1 MAYNGMN
8 GASTTMTIDQPED
21 RSNPD
26 WWHKWYTYRWGRH
39 YGTFKQG
46 RNLFPCDDIE
56 CDRLDIMHK
65 FFLTAREHEVSSF
78 RGLYTHRLPD
88 RPRIL
93 DLGCGTGIWAID
105 TADRLGGQGNY
116 YIEGWDLN
124 LTQPEAIPPSLYF
137 FRRDIEDPWQRVE
150 PNSFDLIH
158 MRSLNGSIEDWPRLY
173 RQAFEHLKPGS
184 GLIEQVELDWR
195 PQADGDPRPL
205 AASKLAEW
213 SHKVHQG
220 FARAGKRLDM
230 DPNTKTILEEI
241 GFVDV
246 EHKKIPIAFNPWP
259 EDEHKKEVARWFNL
273 GLTQG
278 LDGFTFEA
286 VIHWLNYPEQEVR
299 ELIERVKEDIC
310 RREWR
315 TYCTLHIYVARRPPL
330 PGRRA

>member
-8 GASTTMTIDQPED
+8 GSSTTMTIDQHED

-26 WWHKWYTYRWGRH
+26 WWHKWYTRRWGRH

-46 RNLFPCDDIE
+46 RYLLPCDDIE

-65 FFLTAREHEVSSF
+65 FFLVAREHEPSSF
-78 RGLYTHRLPD
+78 RGLFTHRLPD

-137 FRRDIEDPWQRVE
+137 YRRDIEEPWERVE

-158 MRSLNGSIEDWPRLY
+158 MRALGGSIEDWPRLY
-173 RQAFEHLKPGS
+173 GQAFKHLKPGS
-184 GLIEQVELDWR
+184 GLIEQVEIDWR

-205 AASKLAEW
+205 ATSKLAEW
-213 SHKVHQG
+213 SHKMHQG
-220 FARAGKRLDM
+220 FARAGRKLEM
-230 DPNTKTILEEI
+230 DSNTKTILEEV

-259 EDEHKKEVARWFNL
+259 EDEHKKEMARWFNL

-278 LDGFTFEA
+278 LDGLTFEA
-286 VIHWLNYPEQEVR
+286 VIHWMNYPEQEVR
-299 ELIERVKEDIC
+299 ELLDRVKEDIC
-310 RREWR
+310 KREWR

>member
-8 GASTTMTIDQPED
+8 GASTTMTIDQAED

-46 RNLFPCDDIE
+46 RNLFPCDDGY
-56 CDRLDIMHK
+56 
-65 FFLTAREHEVSSF
+65 EVSSF

-330 PGRRA
+330 SGRRA

>member
-8 GASTTMTIDQPED
+8 GSSTTMLIDQPED
-21 RSNPD
+21 RSDPN
-26 WWHKWYTYRWGRH
+26 WWHKWFTYRWGRA
-39 YGTFKQG
+39 YGTFKPG
-46 RNLFPCDDIE
+46 RNLLPCDEIE

-65 FFLTAREHEVSSF
+65 FYLVAREQEVSSF
-78 RGLYTHRLPD
+78 RGLYTHRLPE

-124 LTQPEAIPPSLYF
+124 LTQPQSIPPNLYF
-137 FRRDIEDPWQRVE
+137 SRRDIEEPWQGVE
-150 PNSFDLIH
+150 LNSYDLIH
-158 MRSLNGSIEDWPRLY
+158 MRALYGCIDDWPRLY

-184 GLIEQVELDWR
+184 GLIEHVELDWR

-230 DPNTKTILEEI
+230 DPNTKTILEDI

-246 EHKKIPIAFNPWP
+246 EHKKIPIAYNPWP
-259 EDEHKKEVARWFNL
+259 EDENKKEVARWFNL

-278 LDGFTFEA
+278 LDGFSFEP
-286 VIHWLNYPEQEVR
+286 VIQWLNYPEPEVR
-299 ELIERVKEDIC
+299 ELIDGVKEDIC

-315 TYCTLHIYVARRPPL
+315 TYCTLHIYAARRPPL